1 MAGVSIPPESLTG
14 GFKHPNFGKFCLYT
28 GDMLF
33 GKKGFVFHIGVG
45 LVGLLMLFRLLGVKS
60 ASLPKGMVLMA
71 GIAFLVGVLVYALGS
86 NNQSGLC
93 RSVRWFVP
101 LGIPLWYVSSPLIR
115 ESGWKNRVFVLSTSV
130 GLWVA
135 ACGSLVWPLEW
146 KCPARLLGN
155 CGGFGKFGDIFALPN
170 PKGMADKNARF

>member
-1 MAGVSIPPESLTG
+1 
-14 GFKHPNFGKFCLYT
+14 
-28 GDMLF
+28 
-33 GKKGFVFHIGVG
+33 
-45 LVGLLMLFRLLGVKS
+45 
-60 ASLPKGMVLMA
+60 MVLMA

-115 ESGWKNRVFVLSTSV
+115 ESGWKNHVFVLSISV

-135 ACGSLVWPLEW
+135 ACGAWFGPWSGNVLPGYWVIVVILVSLGVFSLCQTQKEW
-146 KCPARLLGN
+146 R
-155 CGGFGKFGDIFALPN
+155 PN
-170 PKGMADKNARF
+170 PFDSEPKSS